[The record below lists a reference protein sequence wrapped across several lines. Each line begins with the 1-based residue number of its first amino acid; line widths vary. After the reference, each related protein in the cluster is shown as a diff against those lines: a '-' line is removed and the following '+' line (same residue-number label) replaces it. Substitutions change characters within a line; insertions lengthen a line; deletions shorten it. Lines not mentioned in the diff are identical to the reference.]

1 MKKRLVFVTL
11 FCALF
16 LPCGMLFAQND
27 AFFYENFERES
38 DGVDVASIVSQASQS
53 GLNFGGFSADEDGL
67 NFGGFS
73 ADEDGLNFGDFGTDE
88 DGLNFG
94 DFEMESENAPVGS
107 GVLLLSGF
115 AVLRLRRQDKRRK

>member
-27 AFFYENFERES
+27 AFFYKNFERES

-53 GLNFGGFSADEDGL
+53 GLNFGGFSADD
-67 NFGGFS
+67 
-73 ADEDGLNFGDFGTDE
+73 

>member
-53 GLNFGGFSADEDGL
+53 GLNFGGFSTDENGL
-67 NFGGFS
+67 DFGDFS
-73 ADEDGLNFGDFGTDE
+73 TDDDGLNFGDFGTDE
-88 DGLNFG
+88 NGLKFG
-94 DFEMESENAPVGS
+94 DFEMEAENAPAGS
-107 GVLLLSGF
+107 GVLLLSGL
-115 AVLRLRRQDKRRK
+115 AVLRLRRHDKKRK